1 MRHDRARIDRPARGQ
16 AGTYRVVPE
25 GDGGHEFVG
34 GGIPAH
40 RQRRGA
46 PKETGELGQTAPL
59 DLDTHHRSIGCP
71 VEQLECEQSILRRI
85 SMDGG

>member
-1 MRHDRARIDRPARGQ
+1 MLLLAHSYATMRHDRARIDRPARGQ

-46 PKETGELGQTAPL
+46 PKETGELGQTAPWTW
-59 DLDTHHRSIGCP
+59 THIIEASVVR
-71 VEQLECEQSILRRI
+71 
-85 SMDGG
+85 